1 MPRCE
6 RRLRVPDEAAAL
18 IRSLH
23 PELKRKVKAALQMM
37 LEEPECGKALKN
49 ELAGLRSFR
58 VGRFRIVYR
67 LAGATIL
74 EVVAIGPRIT
84 LYEEKSRLIHEKKRR

>member
-1 MPRCE
+1 MPRGE
-6 RRLRVPDEAAAL
+6 RRLRVPDEVAAL

-23 PELKRKVKAALQMM
+23 PGLKRKVKAALQMM

-84 LYEEKSRLIHEKKRR
+84 IYEETYRLIHEKKRR

>member
-1 MPRCE
+1 MPKDE
-6 RRLRVPDEAAAL
+6 SRLRVPDEAAAL

-23 PELKRKVKAALQMM
+23 PELKRKVKAALQVI
-37 LEEPECGKALKN
+37 LIEPESGKALKN

-67 LAGATIL
+67 VAGATIL
-74 EVVAIGPRIT
+74 EIVAIGPRIT
-84 LYEEKSRLIHEKKRR
+84 IYEETYRRVHEKKKR